1 MCSFVFPVQ
10 LHVPAWTAPES
21 DTVIFLPWKTLYF
34 TAKNATYSWVKKKMQ
49 KKQCY
54 KIKKQ
59 PPKKPLETIEILT

>member
-1 MCSFVFPVQ
+1 MDRPWKRYGYFLAMKNIVFYGQ
-10 LHVPAWTAPES
+10 KRN
-21 DTVIFLPWKTLYF
+21 IFLGE
-34 TAKNATYSWVKKKMQ
+34 KKMQ